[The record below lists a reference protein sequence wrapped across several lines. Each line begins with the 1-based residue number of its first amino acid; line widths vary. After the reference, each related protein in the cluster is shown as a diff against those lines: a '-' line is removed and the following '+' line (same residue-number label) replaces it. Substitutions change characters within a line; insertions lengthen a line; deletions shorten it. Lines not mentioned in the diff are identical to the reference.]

1 MSVDVSHV
9 VFQGSLGFEHGAA
22 DLTDAANRAAG
33 FFVVDSGHGTVE
45 GLLARFAAFE
55 RLDA

>member
-22 DLTDAANRAAG
+22 NLTDAANRATRL
-33 FFVVDSGHGTVE
+33 FVVDSGHGTIE
-45 GLLARFAAFE
+45 SLLARFAAFE